1 MGEGMECIFFP
12 SRVSGWKREVQ
23 EPQVPAGDWGSA
35 PRKEAMFLADQWQD
49 YEVLDCGGGE
59 KLERWGDV
67 YLRRPD
73 PQAIW
78 PARDPSLWRKAQAHY
93 HRSEKGGGSWE
104 FFTKL
109 PDRWVMNYKNLRFYV
124 RPTGFKHTGLFPEQ
138 ATNWD
143 WMTGLVSDRVKQ
155 GREVRVLNLFAYTG
169 GATMACAAAGAQEV
183 VHVDAAKGMVQWAKE
198 NMVLSHLEDRRIRF
212 IVDDVLKFV
221 AREKRRGRTYHAII
235 MDPPSYGR
243 GPKGEIWKIEEQ
255 LYPLVSACL
264 DILDPH
270 PLFFLINSYTTGFPA
285 SVLRNILSSTVL
297 RRHPAGKVEAGE
309 IGLPISASDMILP
322 CGIYGRWIEE

>member
-1 MGEGMECIFFP
+1 MNQIASRWEDYECID
-12 SRVSGWKREVQ
+12 
-23 EPQVPAGDWGSA
+23 AGN
-35 PRKEAMFLADQWQD
+35 
-49 YEVLDCGGGE
+49 GE
-59 KLERWGDV
+59 KLERWKDII
-67 YLRRPD
+67 LRRPD
-73 PQAIW
+73 PLALW
-78 PARDPSLWRKAQAHY
+78 PIAEESDLWLQPHARY
-93 HRSEKGGGSWE
+93 HRSAKGGGHWEYLKQLPESW
-104 FFTKL
+104 
-109 PDRWVMNYKNLRFYV
+109 NV
-124 RPTGFKHTGLFPEQ
+124 RYRQLCFKVSPTGFKHTGLFPEQ
-138 ATNWD
+138 AANWD
-143 WMTGLVSDRVKQ
+143 FMMEKIAGADR
-155 GREVRVLNLFAYTG
+155 EIRVLNLFAYTG

>member
-1 MGEGMECIFFP
+1 MNQIASRWEDYECID
-12 SRVSGWKREVQ
+12 
-23 EPQVPAGDWGSA
+23 AGN
-35 PRKEAMFLADQWQD
+35 
-49 YEVLDCGGGE
+49 GE
-59 KLERWGDV
+59 KLERWKDII
-67 YLRRPD
+67 LRRPD
-73 PQAIW
+73 PLALW
-78 PARDPSLWRKAQAHY
+78 PIAEESGLWLQPHARY
-93 HRSEKGGGSWE
+93 HRSAKGGGHWEYLKQLPESW
-104 FFTKL
+104 
-109 PDRWVMNYKNLRFYV
+109 NV
-124 RPTGFKHTGLFPEQ
+124 RYRQLCFKVSPTGFKHTGLFPEQ
-138 ATNWD
+138 AANWD
-143 WMTGLVSDRVKQ
+143 FMMEKIAGADR
-155 GREVRVLNLFAYTG
+155 EIRVPNLFAYTG